1 MYHARLVLKKVRT
14 GLLFGR
20 VGLVL
25 VALSALG
32 GGTAIGQSAP
42 TRGLAANVL
51 IGSLA
56 LDTTYG
62 NMVFISISQS
72 GNSASPSPGYKTGNP
87 TCSTNGPG
95 QWAFVLPLSGALQ
108 TQMYAAL
115 LAAHNAGSPV
125 TLEGSGLC
133 DTFST
138 VETLVLTIV

>member
-1 MYHARLVLKKVRT
+1 MHHARLVLKKVRN

-25 VALSALG
+25 VALGALG
-32 GGTAIGQSAP
+32 GGTAIGQSPP

-62 NMVFISISQS
+62 NMVFISIGQ
-72 GNSASPSPGYKTGNP
+72 NYKTGNP